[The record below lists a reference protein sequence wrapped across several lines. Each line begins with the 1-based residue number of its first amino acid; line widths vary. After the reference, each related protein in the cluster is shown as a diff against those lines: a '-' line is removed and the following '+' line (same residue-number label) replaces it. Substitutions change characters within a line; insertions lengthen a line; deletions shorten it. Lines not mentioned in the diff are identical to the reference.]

1 MQFGSAVVTSKCR
14 PLKPQS
20 EQKDFKK
27 DQLSSSYRL
36 VLLDAG
42 AVSRLDL
49 VQLGCPCLQGVPG
62 LWHQTQI
69 ACKVLLTIVHIY
81 SCFF

>member
-27 DQLSSSYRL
+27 DQLS
-36 VLLDAG
+36 
-42 AVSRLDL
+42 
-49 VQLGCPCLQGVPG
+49 
-62 LWHQTQI
+62 
-69 ACKVLLTIVHIY
+69 LLTDWCCWMLELSQGWILSSWGALVCKACLACGIKRKLLARF
-81 SCFF
+81 C